1 MSSQED
7 RDFADLMQRVMRRS
21 DAAAKELVERFG
33 PRVLRMVRKHL
44 PRALRSKYDSVDFVQ
59 AVWASFFVL
68 PPDRLRFNSP
78 DALGPYL
85 GEMAANKVVDV
96 IRQRLRGARHNT
108 EREQIVEEIN
118 ELAKSMP
125 SPEAIAIAREEWS
138 KILRNEPSHNQRML
152 KALAEGRNTEEVAR
166 QHGFSPKTV
175 KRLVRRMR
183 REQGDK
189 EQQSWPN

>member
-7 RDFADLMQRVMRRS
+7 RDFTDLMRRVMNRS
-21 DAAAKELVERFG
+21 DAAARELVERFG
-33 PRVLRMVRKHL
+33 PRVLRMVRKRL
-44 PRALRSKYDSVDFVQ
+44 PRALRSKYDSLDFVQ

-68 PPDRLRFNSP
+68 PRERLQFDSP
-78 DALGPYL
+78 DDLGPYL

-96 IRQRLRGARHNT
+96 IRQRLQGVKYKAD
-108 EREQIVEEIN
+108 REQVAEELN
-118 ELAKSMP
+118 DLTKSMP
-125 SPEAIAIAREEWS
+125 SPEAIAIAREEWH
-138 KILRNEPSHNQRML
+138 KILHNEPSHNQRML
-152 KALAEGRNTEEVAR
+152 KDLAEGTDTEEVAR

-189 EQQSWPN
+189 EQDSWPI